1 MTSPR
6 AISESLWW
14 PADLRPG
21 VCGPWSLVAP
31 GMTSKRDGV
40 DEPAFRRLSLL
51 RRLLTRRRVRQLE
64 RLHWEHN
71 QRFAWYVQEILAG

>member
-1 MTSPR
+1 
-6 AISESLWW
+6 
-14 PADLRPG
+14 
-21 VCGPWSLVAP
+21 
-31 GMTSKRDGV
+31 MTSKRDGV